1 VLNNTTWKDKFG
13 ENYYQPKVNM
23 TRWEAAFMI
32 NNILNQNRNVYLTLR

>member
-1 VLNNTTWKDKFG
+1 
-13 ENYYQPKVNM
+13 M